1 MVVSVWR
8 LLFLFLATS
17 CFLLELTSWCDSL
30 LFCFSNIYVS
40 LVLSFFFC
48 GLLVFF
54 SAGFFLFHWK
64 SLPSGRGRR
73 EKFRLFLMIPENFG

>member
-1 MVVSVWR
+1 M
-8 LLFLFLATS
+8 FLWFFL
-17 CFLLELTSWCDSL
+17 
-30 LFCFSNIYVS
+30 
-40 LVLSFFFC
+40 FFFC